1 MDATRAL
8 LDQLMGPNR
17 NRIQGD
23 DTPETRWD
31 DDKTCPWHLCGF
43 CPHGLFKNTKED
55 LGTCTLLHS
64 PMLKEEFKKQP
75 EHVRRKYKMKY
86 LRFLESLLARGD
98 SRILRAKDRLEAKT
112 PHSDPTS
119 VRQRKQIA
127 ELEAEISVLDR
138 EIENL
143 GEQGKVRMAEDAL
156 KKMEN
161 LNKQLAH
168 LQEALVQHVKREE
181 NNQEE
186 EALVVCDVCGG
197 LIKSEGDSKRYTA
210 HQNGRLHTGYL
221 KIREEVNT
229 LRKWAEE
236 NDFDKMGGVEEERS
250 TRDRRDRSRSRERS
264 RRDRD
269 RSRRDRD
276 YDRRDRGRDR
286 ERSRR
291 DRSRRGYGYD

>member
-17 NRIQGD
+17 NRVQGD
-23 DTPETRWD
+23 NAPEARWD
-31 DDKTCPWHLCGF
+31 DEKTCPWHLCGF

-55 LGTCTLLHS
+55 LGSCTLLHS

-75 EHVRRKYKMKY
+75 ESVQRKYKMKY
-86 LRFLESLLARGD
+86 LRFLESLLARGE

-112 PHSDPTS
+112 PYSDPTS
-119 VRQRKQIA
+119 IRQRKQIA
-127 ELEAEISVLDR
+127 ELETKISVLDR
-138 EIENL
+138 EIETL
-143 GEQGKVRMAEDAL
+143 GEQGKVREAEEQL

-186 EALVVCDVCGG
+186 ETLTVCDVCGG

-221 KIREEVNT
+221 KIREEVKE
-229 LRKWAEE
+229 LRKWAEV
-236 NDFDKMGGVEEERS
+236 NDFDKVGRDASEERE
-250 TRDRRDRSRSRERS
+250 RRRRRERSRSRNRSRRERS
-264 RRDRD
+264 RRGG
-269 RSRRDRD
+269 S
-276 YDRRDRGRDR
+276 RDR
-286 ERSRR
+286 ERRRR
-291 DRSRRGYGYD
+291 DRSRRTY

>member
-23 DTPETRWD
+23 DSPATTWD
-31 DDKTCPWHLCGF
+31 DEKTCPWDLCGF
-43 CPHGLFKNTKED
+43 CPHGLFKNTRED
-55 LGTCTLLHS
+55 LGSCPLLHS
-64 PMLKEEFKKQP
+64 PMLKAEFTKQP
-75 EHVRRKYKMKY
+75 ENVRRRYKKKY
-86 LRFLESLLARGD
+86 LRFLESLLSRGE
-98 SRILRAKDRLEAKT
+98 SRIARAKDRLEAKT

-127 ELEAEISVLDR
+127 DLEAEISILDR

-168 LQEALVQHVKREE
+168 LQEALVQHVKEEE
-181 NNQEE
+181 NKAED
-186 EALVVCDVCGG
+186 EALIVCDVCGG
-197 LIKSEGDSKRYTA
+197 LIKQEGDSKRYTA

-221 KIREEVNT
+221 KIRAEVES
-229 LRKWAEE
+229 LKKELDE
-236 NDFDKMGGVEEERS
+236 GEGDFDRVGVEDRDRDRS
-250 TRDRRDRSRSRERS
+250 RRDRSRSRERS

-276 YDRRDRGRDR
+276 YDRRDRRDR
-286 ERSRR
+286 DRGRRRR
-291 DRSRRGYGYD
+291 DRY

>member
-1 MDATRAL
+1 MIHQKHAGTTIKSVLGIFAVFV
-8 LDQLMGPNR
+8 LMVYS
-17 NRIQGD
+17 
-23 DTPETRWD
+23 
-31 DDKTCPWHLCGF
+31 
-43 CPHGLFKNTKED
+43 NTKED

-64 PMLKEEFKKQP
+64 PMLKAEFTKQP

-156 KKMEN
+156 KKREN

-186 EALVVCDVCGG
+186 EALVVCDVCGW

-221 KIREEVNT
+221 RIREEVNT

-236 NDFDKMGGVEEERS
+236 NDFDKMWADEDHRS
-250 TRDRRDRSRSRERS
+250 RRDRSRSRDR

-286 ERSRR
+286 SRRDR
-291 DRSRRGYGYD
+291 DRSRRHYD

>member
-23 DTPETRWD
+23 DQPETRWD
-31 DDKTCPWHLCGF
+31 DEKTCPWDLCGF

-55 LGTCTLLHS
+55 LGTCTLIHS
-64 PMLKEEFKKQP
+64 PMLKEEFQKQP
-75 EHVRRKYKMKY
+75 EAVRRKYKMKY

-127 ELEAEISVLDR
+127 DLEAEISVLDR

-161 LNKQLAH
+161 LNKELAH

-181 NNQEE
+181 SNQEE
-186 EALVVCDVCGG
+186 EALIVCDVCGG

-221 KIREEVNT
+221 KIREEVNE

-236 NDFDKMGGVEEERS
+236 NDFDKIS
-250 TRDRRDRSRSRERS
+250 TGDDDRDSRRRSRSRERS
-264 RRDRD
+264 RRDRDRD

-276 YDRRDRGRDR
+276 YDRRDRGRRRDR
-286 ERSRR
+286 ESRSRR
-291 DRSRRGYGYD
+291 Y

>member
-1 MDATRAL
+1 M
-8 LDQLMGPNR
+8 
-17 NRIQGD
+17 
-23 DTPETRWD
+23 
-31 DDKTCPWHLCGF
+31 
-43 CPHGLFKNTKED
+43 
-55 LGTCTLLHS
+55 HS
-64 PMLKEEFKKQP
+64 PMLKEEFQKQP

-168 LQEALVQHVKREE
+168 LQEALVQHVNREE

-236 NDFDKMGGVEEERS
+236 NDFDKMGADEDHRS
-250 TRDRRDRSRSRERS
+250 RRDRSRSRDR

-286 ERSRR
+286 SRRDR
-291 DRSRRGYGYD
+291 DRSRRHYD

>member
-31 DDKTCPWHLCGF
+31 DEKTCPYHLCGF

-55 LGTCTLLHS
+55 LGSCTLIHS
-64 PMLKEEFKKQP
+64 PMLQAEFASQP
-75 EHVRRKYKMKY
+75 ENVRRKYKMKY
-86 LRFLESLLARGD
+86 LRFLESLLSRGD

-127 ELEAEISVLDR
+127 ELEAEISILDR

-161 LNKQLAH
+161 RNKQLAH

-181 NNQEE
+181 SNQEE

-221 KIREEVNT
+221 KIREEIT
-229 LRKWAEE
+229 ALRKWAEE
-236 NDFDKMGGVEEERS
+236 NDFDKMSSSAVDEGRER
-250 TRDRRDRSRSRERS
+250 RRSRSRERS
-264 RRDRD
+264 RRSDRDRD

-276 YDRRDRGRDR
+276 GDRRDRGRRGD
-286 ERSRR
+286 R
-291 DRSRRGYGYD
+291 DRRRY